1 MNPARLGLWLLWPAA
16 LVALGMAVE
25 KHRLFEDT
33 RFAVHRDPDLMPS
46 TRAVPRRYVVT
57 GQPILSVVASE
68 GDMHDPTRGIL
79 VHPTGRGREW
89 ERFAYVSY
97 FDEGRLRFA
106 SGAGLR
112 VHGGRSRVVSINKS
126 FGLFFR
132 ARYGAAPDAR
142 LFFGDPP
149 GTLARVIAHNDI
161 RHDSTGRA
169 WHFVNPLA
177 YEVAARLGAIVP
189 RTRPMRFFL
198 NGELQGVYVLTEHIG
213 PEFLEAR
220 FGHSEFG
227 DETANMEA
235 LLQWARSVKPMT
247 IETASHT
254 VDLDN
259 LTRWALSILFCGT
272 TDIWQG
278 PALRDQRLADSRWFW
293 INWDMDHS
301 FMDLYRRASRA
312 WEIDTYGSLL
322 GKMSQ
327 PRSHILTRLLDEDP
341 AYRERFASLL
351 TENLNHRLTPGFL
364 RSRLEHYRLMA
375 AVHGIAEEEK
385 EYLDLIERFFEHR
398 PAALRSLTRTY
409 LRLGEP
415 SVATVAVPRGRSLSV
430 DGHPITGSYSGVYFP
445 ETPITVE
452 VPAEH
457 RRGFSGWTVN
467 GTAAGTDG
475 RLSLRVSAAT
485 AVVPHFVE

>member
-1 MNPARLGLWLLWPAA
+1 MTPARIGLWLLWPAA

-25 KHRLFEDT
+25 KTRLFEDT

-46 TRAVPRRYVVT
+46 TRAVPGRYLVT
-57 GQPILSVVASE
+57 GQPILSVVTSE
-68 GDMHDPTRGIL
+68 GDLHDPTRGIL

-112 VHGGRSRVVSINKS
+112 VHGGRSRVGSTNKS

-132 ARYGAAPDAR
+132 ARYGAAPDAQ
-142 LFFGDPP
+142 LFFGKPP
-149 GTLARVIAHNDI
+149 GKLARVIAHNDV
-161 RHDSTGRA
+161 RHDSSGRA

-177 YEVAARLGAIVP
+177 YEVAARIGAIVP

-198 NGELQGVYVLTEHIG
+198 NGELQGAYVLTEHIG
-213 PEFLEAR
+213 SEFLDAR
-220 FGHSEFG
+220 FGHHDFG
-227 DETANMEA
+227 DETANAEA
-235 LLQWARSVKPMT
+235 VLNWALGVTPMT
-247 IETASHT
+247 VETVRDR

-278 PALRDQRLADSRWFW
+278 PVLRDQRRPDSRWFW
-293 INWDMDHS
+293 VNWDMDHS
-301 FMDLYRRASRA
+301 FMDLYRRAARP
-312 WEIDTYGSLL
+312 WEIDTYRSLL

-327 PRSHILTRLLDEDP
+327 PRSHILTRLLEGDP
-341 AYRERFASLL
+341 AFRARFASMLI
-351 TENLNHRLTPGFL
+351 ESLNHRLTPEFL
-364 RSRLEHYRLMA
+364 RSRLDDYRLMA
-375 AVHGIAEEEK
+375 AKHGVEETEF
-385 EYLDLIERFFEHR
+385 LDIIEAFFEHR
-398 PAALRSLTRTY
+398 PSALRSLTRTY

-415 SVATVAVPRGRSLSV
+415 SAATVEIPGGWSLLIDGYRVTGR
-430 DGHPITGSYSGVYFP
+430 YRGVYFP

-457 RRGFSGWTVN
+457 RQAFSGWTVD
-467 GTAAGTDG
+467 GAPSASGWRLTLPLKAGTSIAP
-475 RLSLRVSAAT
+475 RFRN
-485 AVVPHFVE
+485 